1 MQMTHIIMEGS
12 RRQLFTLKALIN
24 IFPNSCVLQVNY
36 SKSMIVPI
44 NIPLDKLDYLANTFG
59 CSKGSLPFTNQVLPL
74 GINKLEVEDF
84 LPLVTKC
91 KCRLVSTSNFL
102 SQASC
107 LEITNSVFTTLPTF
121 YLCTFRMHATVLEQ
135 VDKYKKHCL

>member
-1 MQMTHIIMEGS
+1 M
-12 RRQLFTLKALIN
+12 
-24 IFPNSCVLQVNY
+24 
-36 SKSMIVPI
+36 VPI

-91 KCRLVSTSNFL
+91 ECRHVSTSNFL
-102 SQASC
+102 SQATC
-107 LEITNSVFTTLPTF
+107 LEITNSVFTALPTF

-135 VDKYKKHCL
+135 VDKYRKHCL